1 MKRPLNAMPLMGDA
15 TQGVSQ
21 VVRTIRGLRA

>member
-1 MKRPLNAMPLMGDA
+1 MKRPLNAMPLIADA
-15 TQGVSQ
+15 TQGVGQ